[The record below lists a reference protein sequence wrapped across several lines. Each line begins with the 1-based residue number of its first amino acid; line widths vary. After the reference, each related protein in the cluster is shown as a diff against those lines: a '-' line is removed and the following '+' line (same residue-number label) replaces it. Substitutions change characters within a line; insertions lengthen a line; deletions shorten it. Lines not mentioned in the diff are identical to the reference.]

1 MPNWTDNYIE
11 ISGTPEKVEE
21 LIEAVT
27 TVQTI
32 NGTEVDAIDLTAAKP
47 LPKPFKTLPITVK
60 TI

>member
-32 NGTEVDAIDLTAAKP
+32 NDTEVDCYR
-47 LPKPFKTLPITVK
+47 FNCS
-60 TI
+60 